1 MQWSAGDRRAFVG
14 AVSSSPPSLALV
26 VGLFALG
33 AGGAA
38 GANSRSDR
46 SPRPTIVLVHG
57 DWADGSSWTS
67 VIERL
72 QDRGF
77 TVVAPPNPLRGP
89 AADAAYLAS
98 YLRTISGPIVLVAHS
113 YGGFVATNAATGNTN
128 VKALVYIDAFIP
140 DEGETLGGL
149 TAGSGSC
156 VDDSAFNAVPFDGGV
171 DLYLRWEANPP
182 YPGFTECFANGVGP
196 KTAAVLAAVQRP
208 VALAQYGEPSGP
220 PAWKTIPSW
229 SLIGTLDNVIPR
241 ALQEEMSS
249 RAGARISR
257 VRAGHLS
264 LVTRP
269 GDVTKVI
276 LSAIDAT

>member
-1 MQWSAGDRRAFVG
+1 MVGGRSARPRRRSLMVASV
-14 AVSSSPPSLALV
+14 LALV

-208 VALAQYGEPSGP
+208 AAIAQYGEPSGP